1 MYRLLLTAMVPLAQA
16 ISLQLDS
23 PASVR
28 SAASTIANEM
38 MTFYTGDEPGQIP
51 GLLPGSL
58 ACNPSL
64 PDNYCW
70 WQAGAM
76 WGSLINY
83 WQYTGDDSHNADI
96 TASILHQRGPQDNFN
111 PPNHSRSMGVDDQA
125 FWAFSALDAVEANF
139 PDSTQENTPSWLSI
153 VQGLFNF
160 QVGLWDTDTCGGG
173 FRWQVVPVNQG
184 YNLKK

>member
-1 MYRLLLTAMVPLAQA
+1 MYRLLLIALLPLVQG
-16 ISLQLDS
+16 INLQVES
-23 PASVR
+23 PS
-28 SAASTIANEM
+28 SIKDAASTIADDM

-58 ACNPSL
+58 NCDPGVE
-64 PDNYCW
+64 DNYCW

-76 WGSLINY
+76 WGALINY

-96 TASILHQRGPQDNFN
+96 QQSILHQRGPLDNFN
-111 PPNHSRSMGVDDQA
+111 PPNHSSSMGVDDQA

-139 PDSTQENTPSWLSI
+139 PEVDGAPSWLSLA
-153 VQGLFNF
+153 QGLYNF
-160 QVGLWDTDTCGGG
+160 QMNLWDPLTCGGG
-173 FRWQVVPVNQG
+173 FRWQVVPLNNG